1 MQQIKEVRKHKV
13 FSRVASIDGGSVVD
27 TSCVVVLIL
36 VLLTISDLL
45 GLTAYNSTTVPQSPT
60 IIIGH

>member
-1 MQQIKEVRKHKV
+1 MQQIKEVRKHKF

-27 TSCVVVLIL
+27 SSCVVVLIL

-45 GLTAYNSTTVPQSPT
+45 GLAAYNSTTVPQSPT